1 MNYFKEVFG
10 LNQDVIGER
19 IHRVSVRGLAYSDKK
34 VLMIKT
40 NRGDLLF
47 PGGGINSDEQ
57 QLQALKREVKEE
69 SGYQV
74 IKANGPI
81 GELHVRKMD
90 RFEPEKVFE
99 QITYYY
105 HIDVSTE
112 MGEQVLDAYE
122 HNLDFTPV
130 WIEPKVAIELNEKYR
145 KQLPYNDYWI
155 QSELYI
161 LNEIIRELE

>member
-1 MNYFKEVFG
+1 MKYFKQAFG

-19 IHRVSVRGLAYSDKK
+19 IHRVSVRGLAYRDKK

-40 NRGDLLF
+40 NRGDRLF
-47 PGGGINSDEQ
+47 PGGGINTDEQ
-57 QLQALKREVKEE
+57 HLDALKREVKEE
-69 SGYQV
+69 SGYELLRA
-74 IKANGPI
+74 IGPI